1 MIYLIDN
8 QLPPGLVGHLQTHG
22 LNTSHVSQ
30 CGLQRA
36 SDREIWNYAKSH
48 DCVIVSKDED
58 FVHLS
63 GSDPDG
69 PPLVWIRLGNCRNPA
84 LFAAFDTI
92 LPALLQEIASG
103 TKVVEVR

>member
-22 LNTSHVSQ
+22 LNTSLVSQ
-30 CGLQRA
+30 CGLERA

-63 GSDPDG
+63 G
-69 PPLVWIRLGNCRNPA
+69 
-84 LFAAFDTI
+84 
-92 LPALLQEIASG
+92 
-103 TKVVEVR
+103 

>member
-8 QLPPGLVGHLQTHG
+8 QLPPGLAGHLQTHG
-22 LNTSHVSQ
+22 LKATHVSD
-30 CGLQRA
+30 CRLERA
-36 SDREIWNYAKSH
+36 DDREIWDYAKSH

-63 GSDPDG
+63 GSDPNG

-92 LPALLQEIASG
+92 IPALLEEIASG